1 MSLELGKLLGFVA
14 STPIKKLVLFFQNQA
29 NYMYRLKE
37 NIILNDQNGIIPVR
51 FHSLIYED
59 VLDKHH
65 GLVFLFNNEQNMEL
79 FFFFQKLINLYA

>member
-14 STPIKKLVLFFQNQA
+14 STPIKKLVFSFRNQP
-29 NYMYRLKE
+29 NSMYRLKE

-65 GLVFLFNNEQNMEL
+65 GLVFLFNNEKNMEL
-79 FFFFQKLINLYA
+79 FYHRQVI